1 MSEFFLE
8 LFSEE
13 ITSSL
18 QKNLRKDL
26 LDEFNKLFDERF
38 ISFKKSASYS
48 TPNRA
53 IILFEGLKNQVFLK
67 SEEIKG
73 QNIEDIEISDRA
85 KIIQPV
91 FQDPYSTLNPIHTI
105 GYIVSRPLTI
115 NENKSESEVKE
126 EVIKILRLVGL
137 SEEYYNRFPN
147 QLSGGQ
153 RQRVAIARAII
164 LKPQILI
171 CDEPTSA
178 LDVTIQSQ
186 ILDLLNDLKTKL
198 NITIILISHDISV
211 VKYFSDRIIVMYNG
225 EIIEIGGSY
234 RLPEIIN
241 ETGLSLVEI
250 GTTNKTRLSDYKK
263 ALEKYP
269 NSLILKVHR
278 SNFSIS
284 GFTEDVSISE
294 LAELKNKYDVFLLHD
309 LGSGLVIDKK
319 FLEVNNVNIFRDEPF
334 VQDSLSDGSDLVMF
348 SGDKLFGS
356 VQSGMIAGNER
367 LVKEIKNYSLFRTY
381 RCSPIT
387 LFELQE
393 TAVKYVNKKEK
404 EIPFWN
410 LITVPYSSLEERCKN
425 IAKSI
430 SFSTTIEKGK
440 SVIGGGTL
448 PSVTLE
454 SPILLIEYE
463 KTGDIIN
470 QLIKN
475 DIPIVPRIIKD
486 RVCLDLRSVFNDQDA
501 AIVQALNNT

>member
-1 MSEFFLE
+1 MNPVSVNELTESVNSNLPRDVKSHIAKNILTKEKDSETAKNIFAE
-8 LFSEE
+8 LINDLSLKTQKEVINATGTLLHTNLGRSPNKISYPGTYTNIEYDLTTLSRGKRNEYLSVLMNNLIGSED
-13 ITSSL
+13 IIFVNNNASSL
-18 QKNLRKDL
+18 FVSLKAIS
-26 LDEFNKLFDERF
+26 KLH
-38 ISFKKSASYS
+38 
-48 TPNRA
+48 
-53 IILFEGLKNQVFLK
+53 
-67 SEEIKG
+67 
-73 QNIEDIEISDRA
+73 NIESVIISR
-85 KIIQPV
+85 
-91 FQDPYSTLNPIHTI
+91 
-105 GYIVSRPLTI
+105 
-115 NENKSESEVKE
+115 
-126 EVIKILRLVGL
+126 
-137 SEEYYNRFPN
+137 
-147 QLSGGQ
+147 
-153 RQRVAIARAII
+153 
-164 LKPQILI
+164 
-171 CDEPTSA
+171 
-178 LDVTIQSQ
+178 
-186 ILDLLNDLKTKL
+186 
-198 NITIILISHDISV
+198 
-211 VKYFSDRIIVMYNG
+211 G

-319 FLEVNNVNIFRDEPF
+319 FLEINNVNIFRDEPF

-393 TAVKYVNKKEK
+393 TAVKYLNKKEK

-410 LITVPYSSLEERCKN
+410 LITEPYSSLEERCKN

-454 SPILLIEYE
+454 SPILLIKNE
-463 KTGDIIN
+463 KTGNIIN

-475 DIPIVPRIIKD
+475 DTPIVPRIIKD
-486 RVCLDLRSVFNDQDA
+486 KVCLDLRSVFNDQDA
-501 AIVQALNNT
+501 VIVQALNNT